1 MPKALLIDPVEM
13 RSRRMLDFKPIP
25 INQYDRNLGDELAA
39 GAFTKADL
47 IRIQRDMMI
56 IRAFE
61 EMLDSVKK
69 QGHFKDIP
77 YNHRG
82 PAHLS
87 IGQEAAAV
95 GQAYLLD
102 VDDHIFGSHR
112 SHGEILAKSL
122 SAIHKLSD
130 NALMSIMSNYFGGDC
145 LRVVEKGAQGTHAG
159 FGDRLHRLRCAGRN
173 LRPRHRRESRLRRLD
188 ARVLSAVRCLPEQ
201 RNRGWLGRHRGWGG
215 TLQARQSAAAAS

>member
-1 MPKALLIDPVEM
+1 MPKAVRIDPVEM
-13 RSRRMLDFKPIP
+13 RSRHTLDFKPIA
-25 INQYDRNLGDELAA
+25 INQYDRSVADELAA
-39 GAFTKADL
+39 GTFTKSDL
-47 IRIQRDMMI
+47 LRIQRDMMI

-102 VDDHIFGSHR
+102 ASDHIFGSHR
-112 SHGEILAKSL
+112 SHGEILAKGL
-122 SAIHKLSD
+122 SAIEKLPD
-130 NALMSIMSNYFGGDC
+130 DELLRIM
-145 LRVVEKGAQGTHAG
+145 Q
-159 FGDRLHRLRCAGRN
+159 
-173 LRPRHRRESRLRRLD
+173 
-188 ARVLSAVRCLPEQ
+188 
-201 RNRGWLGRHRGWGG
+201 
-215 TLQARQSAAAAS
+215 

>member
-1 MPKALLIDPVEM
+1 MPKAVMINPAEM
-13 RSRRMLDFKPIP
+13 RSRRVLDFKPIP
-25 INQYDRNLGDELAA
+25 LNEYDRSVTDELAA
-39 GAFTKADL
+39 GTVSKADL
-47 IRIQRDMMI
+47 VRIQHDMMI

-87 IGQEAAAV
+87 IGQEATAV

-102 VDDHIFGSHR
+102 ADDHIYGSHR

-122 SAIHKLSD
+122 SAIHKLDDKS
-130 NALMSIMSNYFGGDC
+130 LMTI
-145 LRVVEKGAQGTHAG
+145 
-159 FGDRLHRLRCAGRN
+159 
-173 LRPRHRRESRLRRLD
+173 
-188 ARVLSAVRCLPEQ
+188 
-201 RNRGWLGRHRGWGG
+201 
-215 TLQARQSAAAAS
+215 